1 MKIKKCECFQ
11 SRLIVPTTFLGKG
24 DDRCFPDP
32 HRLCHG
38 ALPENAKWLPLLLLI
53 DTMHLN
59 LREFSKLQVLYCSFP
74 ILLNSDINTTLSL
87 V

>member
-38 ALPENAKWLPLLLLI
+38 ALPENAKWLPLMLHI
-53 DTMHLN
+53 DTMHLDFKGHFN
-59 LREFSKLQVLYCSFP
+59 VAGFVAF
-74 ILLNSDINTTLSL
+74 LLNSEIITT
-87 V
+87 